1 MVFLNLNNMKEKFK
15 TTQRLCTCIPSRTFL
30 RTRQGLA
37 YTPSEMLSLAERGIP
52 VNQANVGEN
61 NFYDGEINPS
71 WSVPIER
78 DRGVDIADVWQMQM
92 ESRSK
97 MRNAHRL
104 DIAKHGLTP
113 KIESDG

>member
-1 MVFLNLNNMKEKFK
+1 MVSLNLNKMKEKFK
-15 TTQRLCTCIPSRTFL
+15 TNQRLCTCIPSRTFL

-52 VNQANVGEN
+52 VNQANAGEN
-61 NFYDGEINPS
+61 NFYDGELNPS
-71 WSVPIER
+71 WTVPIER

-97 MRNAHRL
+97 LNKAHRN
-104 DIAKHGLTP
+104 DIRVHGMTP
-113 KIESDG
+113 KSE